1 MVKIKKKNFFF
12 EFVIWHHDLGVS
24 YYKSDII
31 FEFSVQKYPNKG
43 LKYTYLRR
51 YLNFEIRHL
60 LANKRQEGGQISEKY
75 YFSESVSY
83 KL

>member
-1 MVKIKKKNFFF
+1 M
-12 EFVIWHHDLGVS
+12 S

-31 FEFSVQKYPNKG
+31 FEFYVQKYPNKG

-60 LANKRQEGGQISEKY
+60 LANKRQAGGQISEKY
-75 YFSESVSY
+75 YFFESVSY